1 MLRTGQAGP
10 PTCSADKKGP
20 RSGGTGAEGLG
31 GRALARRPPCCWE
44 DRSGLSLPCGP
55 GTEGAC
61 GRCQAW
67 RSEAL
72 RKWAALPLLGA
83 RGGLVG
89 LWEGDPQGDVSD
101 MCGPSACPCCSCL
114 TTRRLRG
121 LSVSSA
127 GGPQASHGEIKT
139 RSIGCGPWC
148 GRAMQVGLLLPWG
161 LPVPFSGLSWP
172 TCAVGGV
179 GLVHL
184 PQDRADLRRARPAGG
199 VGVLR
204 HLPSATDTG
213 PGGPGCLQ
221 EKRK

>member
-1 MLRTGQAGP
+1 MLRGDAENWAGGTPPRALQTRRAPGVEGRVPRALVAGP
-10 PTCSADKKGP
+10 WPGGHHAAGRTGP
-20 RSGGTGAEGLG
+20 ACRSPVGRVLRAPVAGARPG
-31 GRALARRPPCCWE
+31 ARR
-44 DRSGLSLPCGP
+44 L
-55 GTEGAC
+55 
-61 GRCQAW
+61 
-67 RSEAL
+67 
-72 RKWAALPLLGA
+72 
-83 RGGLVG
+83 
-89 LWEGDPQGDVSD
+89 SD

-148 GRAMQVGLLLPWG
+148 GRAMQVGLLPPWG